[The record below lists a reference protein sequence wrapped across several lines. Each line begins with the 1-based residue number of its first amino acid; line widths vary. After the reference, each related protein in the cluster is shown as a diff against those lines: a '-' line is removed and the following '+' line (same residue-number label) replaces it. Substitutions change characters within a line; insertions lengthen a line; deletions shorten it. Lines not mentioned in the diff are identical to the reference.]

1 MSLKRSYNGITA
13 GEVKQFLEE
22 KYLQYNNPSFIASDP
37 ISIPHSFSG
46 LHDREISGFFASAIA
61 WGRRD
66 LILRSTRNLMELME
80 NTPYE
85 FVLSASD
92 RELNRFNR
100 FVHRTFS
107 GTDCRSFIIGMRN
120 IYNSYSS
127 MEDVLLDGMQSTG
140 SLRDGLSH
148 LRKCF
153 FIFPHSSRSEKHFAD
168 VKGGAAGKRL
178 NMFLRIN
185 KVA

>member
-22 KYLQYNNPSFIASDP
+22 KYLQYNNPSFIASD
-37 ISIPHSFSG
+37 
-46 LHDREISGFFASAIA
+46 
-61 WGRRD
+61 
-66 LILRSTRNLMELME
+66 
-80 NTPYE
+80 
-85 FVLSASD
+85 

-100 FVHRTFS
+100 FVHRTFN

-148 LRKCF
+148 LRRCF
-153 FIFPHSSRSEKHFAD
+153 FYYRMLQD
-168 VKGGAAGKRL
+168 
-178 NMFLRIN
+178 LRNILL
-185 KVA
+185 K